1 VIPFEQVV
9 GAIMADN
16 SAPVV
21 AHLGEGSL
29 DIGGGN
35 SIPLSSSP
43 MPVVY
48 FDNAPSL
55 SHNNG
60 VIGVTLTV
68 TGNVPTRDGN
78 IIQVASIVAHLKCNI
93 PAAIALRGALDSA
106 LLLAQPVEKPE
117 GKAN

>member
-1 VIPFEQVV
+1 
-9 GAIMADN
+9 MTDN
-16 SAPVV
+16 TAPVV
-21 AHLGEGSL
+21 AHIGDSAI

-35 SIPLSSSP
+35 SIPLSSVP

-55 SHNNG
+55 SHNKG

-68 TGNVPTRDGN
+68 TGNAPTADGN
-78 IIQVASIVAHLKCNI
+78 VIQFASVVAHLKCNI

-106 LLLAQPVEKPE
+106 LLLAQPVESPE
-117 GKAN
+117 GKTN